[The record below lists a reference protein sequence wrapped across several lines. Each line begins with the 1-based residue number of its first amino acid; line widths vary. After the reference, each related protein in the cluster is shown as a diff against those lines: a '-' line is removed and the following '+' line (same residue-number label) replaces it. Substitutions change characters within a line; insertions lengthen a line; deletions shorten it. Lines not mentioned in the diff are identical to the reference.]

1 MRKLDEDSIV
11 RYHNSTR
18 ICGGVVF
25 GVSGVACVRC
35 FSFWCD
41 FSLFLVLSRV
51 PVGHRLV
58 CSFSLCILF
67 YSRECF
73 FPFRFVYIYL
83 PLEKTIQPASDN
95 AWIFVGC

>member
-41 FSLFLVLSRV
+41 FSLFLYVAFLFVFCSIPESVFSRS
-51 PVGHRLV
+51 GLYI
-58 CSFSLCILF
+58 S
-67 YSRECF
+67 
-73 FPFRFVYIYL
+73 IYL
-83 PLEKTIQPASDN
+83 
-95 AWIFVGC
+95 